1 MIYMETSLSQIINR
15 LVAMVDDRH
24 PGVQSRM
31 FNLYGISLCEVQYFP
46 NSSRFRVEKFRPEQH
61 FEFDKLDLAAIEV
74 YQCLED
80 FRESF

>member
-1 MIYMETSLSQIINR
+1 MDVSLQQIIKR
-15 LVAMVDDRH
+15 LVAMVDDQH

-31 FNLYGISLCEVQYFP
+31 FNLYGIPICEAQYSPVTGHFLVDM
-46 NSSRFRVEKFRPEQH
+46 FRSEQH
-61 FEFDKLDLAAIEV
+61 FEFDKLDLAAIEI

>member
-1 MIYMETSLSQIINR
+1 METNLSQIIKR
-15 LVAMVDDRH
+15 LAAMVDDKH
-24 PGVQSRM
+24 PGIQSRM
-31 FNLYGISLCEVQYFP
+31 FNLYGIPLCEVQYYP
-46 NSSRFRVEKFRPEQH
+46 KNGRFIVEMFRPEQH